1 MLSQISEDEFQIYAK
16 EQCSCYY
23 YMDKFSLSSL
33 QMLNTNFHDYRNL
46 NDFFSSLEAFNKKG
60 KLQISESPT
69 SNNASSYL
77 KLYYSYEAFIPSTEV
92 KITKEFEIKIGKV
105 EVNNSEINLVE
116 LIEKLN
122 RDMKEL
128 KENSIYN

>member
-1 MLSQISEDEFQIYAK
+1 MEPNNQQSLKTLKFHVKYDKFDFECMLSQISEDEFQIYAK

-77 KLYYSYEAFIPSTEV
+77 ILYYSYEAFIPSTEV
-92 KITKEFEIKIGKV
+92 KITK
-105 EVNNSEINLVE
+105 
-116 LIEKLN
+116 
-122 RDMKEL
+122 
-128 KENSIYN
+128 